1 MNRNLFMATTV
12 ALGVLAGASTAV
24 AQYDDVIECIDPTAT
39 NPQPYSTDYGAFT
52 QYDDLIGVTVG
63 LGGTV
68 NFSKV
73 CFPPNGITLH
83 TAGRIGFWGGPRGS
97 VQDTAYGGQPID
109 DWMLMT
115 FGGISGVSG
124 NYGYAVTERQD
135 VGSTTRTRTPFGKN
149 AIDEFFHGA
158 SDRYMVIGSTN
169 DNIRITL
176 RVDTLGDTN
185 RLQWTLTNLG
195 VATNI
200 GLDFGQWVYV
210 ESNAIP
216 GNLRTWPAIGLGSGS
231 YFVDVPGFKP
241 VTTDHRFARD
251 TTDQTVNDPEF
262 PTSPIPAYVNFGI
275 TQSHAYGLS
284 IPLVATPAI
293 PDQTAV
299 DIIDIGKIG
308 IGWLLGGNIGDDTPM
323 PRYDFKSPKP
333 LLGDTSF
340 GTFGSYVQRWMQ
352 KPVNAGESR
361 VINAYYRTTW
371 GVSDYDKP
379 YSAVID
385 TPKVVG
391 VDPANPNSFSTNP
404 MVVRVY
410 IDNTRGFST
419 VDKAVPLNDVRV
431 TLNLPQGMSDAA
443 DATHTKVK
451 LVKTISRVNPQNMN
465 FVDFQVFVD
474 PTTYGIQQY
483 TVQIAPNPG
492 AVKTISGTIN
502 VASQPYLLV
511 RNTAN
516 LVAAPWQFSSSNWN
530 SILNTGTNPLVPDID
545 YQAYEWNAATQSYV
559 VQSGPRRG
567 FGTFLIS
574 NKDVGFKQ
582 LGGDPTTPPDLTQ
595 GADLI
600 SLKPGWNL
608 IANPYNYSIPVGQL
622 VGVSDADPR
631 NSLSFEEMANSNII
645 NSSLG
650 YWDLNTQN
658 YKFTQGNTDL
668 LVPNRGYWIYVASPS
683 NLTLSFPAVFT
694 AFLPVQ
700 PDNPLGFKAQW
711 QLQLTAKT
719 SRVTDDQ
726 SFLGASA
733 NAGIALKGR
742 AMKPPIA
749 PTASAMSAAF
759 LEKQGSKTISTAKSY
774 QAKSNHQE
782 WTWQVF
788 TRTAGN
794 VTVSW
799 PVPKGLPTGTKLN
812 ITDLATNRTYDMS
825 QVQTMTFIGRANS
838 AHQFQIIAD
847 KDVLPTGPVLGTV
860 TAQRTAAGSTA
871 PFAIKYQLAYSANTT
886 VRILRGTTEY
896 FVVTKDLQETGG
908 AKTVQWNL
916 KDASGKTAPK
926 GSYTVEVTA
935 KNTGR
940 DTETKTVFVFIY

>member
-24 AQYDDVIECIDPTAT
+24 AQYDDVIQCIDPTST
-39 NPQPYSTDYGAFT
+39 SSPYSNDFNFIS
-52 QYDDLIGVTVG
+52 QYDDLMGITVG
-63 LGGTV
+63 LAGTV

-83 TAGRIGFWGGPRGS
+83 TAGRIGFYGGPVGS

-109 DWMLMT
+109 NGLLMT
-115 FGGISGVSG
+115 FGGLTGVSG

-135 VGSTTRTRTPFGKN
+135 VGATTRTRTAFGKN
-149 AIDEFFHGA
+149 AIDEYFSGA
-158 SDRYMVIGSTN
+158 SDRYFVVGSTN

-185 RLQWTLTNLG
+185 RLQWTLSNQG
-195 VATNI
+195 VAANI
-200 GLDFGQWVYV
+200 GLDFGQWVYL
-210 ESNAIP
+210 ESP
-216 GNLRTWPAIGLGSGS
+216 GNPIVSWPPGNPLGTGS
-231 YFVDVPGFKP
+231 NFVDVPGYKP

-262 PTSPIPAYVNFGI
+262 PTSPIPANVNFGI

-284 IPLVATPAI
+284 IPLSATPAI
-293 PDQTAV
+293 PDQTPV

-308 IGWLLGGNIGDDTPM
+308 IGWLLGGNAGDDTPM

-340 GTFGSYVQRWMQ
+340 GTFGSYVQRWFQ
-352 KPVNAGESR
+352 KPVAAGESR

-371 GVSDYDKP
+371 GVSDYDRP
-379 YSAVID
+379 YSAVVD

-391 VDPANPNSFSTNP
+391 VDPADPNVFTTNP

-419 VDKAVPLNDVRV
+419 VDKAVALNDVRV

-443 DATHTKVK
+443 DTTHTKVK
-451 LVKTISRVNPQNMN
+451 LVKTISRVMPQNMN
-465 FVDFQVFVD
+465 FVDFQVYVD
-474 PTTYGIQQY
+474 PTTYGLQQY
-483 TVQIAPNPG
+483 TVKIEPNPG

-545 YQAYEWNAATQSYV
+545 YQAYEWNASTQSYV

-574 NKDVGFKQ
+574 NKDVGYKA
-582 LGGDPTTPPDLTQ
+582 LGGNPSAPPDLTQ

-645 NSSLG
+645 NSSLA
-650 YWDLNTQN
+650 YWDLNTQS
-658 YKFTQGNTDL
+658 YKFTVGNTDL
-668 LVPNRGYWIYVASPS
+668 LIPNRGYWIYVSSPS
-683 NLTLSFPAVFT
+683 NLTLSFPAVFA
-694 AFLPVQ
+694 AFIPVQ
-700 PDNPLGFKAQW
+700 PDNPDQFTAQW

-726 SFLGASA
+726 NFIGASA
-733 NAGIALKGR
+733 NAGIALRGR

-749 PTASAMSAAF
+749 PTASAISASF
-759 LEKQGSKTISTAKSY
+759 VEKQGSKTIATAKSY
-774 QAKSNHQE
+774 QGQANHEE
-782 WTWQVF
+782 WTWQVL

-799 PVPKGLPTGTKLN
+799 PVPKGLPTGTKLT

-825 QVQTMTFIGRANS
+825 QVQSMTYIGRSNS
-838 AHQFQIIAD
+838 AHQFRIVAD
-847 KDVLPTGPVLGTV
+847 KDVLPPGPVLGTV

-896 FVVTKDLQETGG
+896 RVVTKDLQETGG

-916 KDASGKTAPK
+916 KDASGRTAPK

-940 DTETKTVFVFIY
+940 TPETKTVFVFLY